1 MSRGHREYLDHVV
14 VCKVG
19 SSSLVDEEGAF
30 DGSQVAAIAR
40 EAAEIARGGWRPII
54 VSSGA
59 VAVGMGRLGLASRPR
74 DIPGLQAAAAA
85 GQAALTE
92 AYARELARFDLPC
105 AQVLLN
111 RRDVVDRESYLHI
124 RHTFERL
131 LELGVVAIVNEND
144 TTSVTE
150 FSFGDNDLLGAI
162 VATLVGAERYVILT
176 DIDGLYTADP
186 SKNEGARR
194 IERVEAIDDDVLAL
208 AGESASGIGT
218 GGMRSKLSAARA
230 LMAAGIPTAIVSGRD
245 PGALSAAVA
254 GEVRGTLFAASEELH
269 EPARKLWIALAGV
282 PKGTIVVDE
291 GAARALVEGGASLL
305 PVGVSGVEG
314 VFDAGDVVSVVD
326 RDGRLIA
333 RGVSRYS
340 AEELAKARGLKLDV
354 VARFLPAK
362 ADVPAI
368 HRDELLVF

>member
-1 MSRGHREYLDHVV
+1 MSERHPDYLDHVI

-19 SSSLVDEEGAF
+19 SSSLVDERAAF
-30 DGSQVAAIAR
+30 DPARVVAIAS
-40 EAAEIARGGWRPII
+40 EAAKIAAEGWRPII

-59 VAVGMGRLGLASRPR
+59 VAVGMGRLGLSERPR

-92 AYARELARFDLPC
+92 AYARELAQFDLPC

-111 RRDVVDRESYLHI
+111 RRDVVNRESYLHI

-131 LELGVVAIVNEND
+131 LELGVVAVVNEND

-186 SKNEGARR
+186 TRDSAAER
-194 IERVEAIDDDVLAL
+194 IDRIEAIDERILAL
-208 AGESASGIGT
+208 AGGSASAIGT
-218 GGMRSKLSAARA
+218 GGMRSKLHAARA
-230 LMAAGIPTAIVSGRD
+230 LMAAGIPMAIVSGSD
-245 PGALSAAVA
+245 PGALSAAVR
-254 GEVRGTLFAASEELH
+254 GEVRGTLFAPSEENR
-269 EPARKLWIALAGV
+269 EPARKLWIALAGL
-282 PKGTIVVDE
+282 PKGTIVVDD
-291 GAARALVEGGASLL
+291 GAARALVERGASLL
-305 PVGVSGVEG
+305 PVGVREVRGDFAS
-314 VFDAGDVVSVVD
+314 GDVVSIVNPE
-326 RDGRLIA
+326 GHLIA

-340 AEELAKARGLKLDV
+340 ASELSKARGLKLDV
-354 VARFLPAK
+354 IGRFLPEK
-362 ADVPAI
+362 ADAPAV

>member
-1 MSRGHREYLDHVV
+1 MSERHPDYLDHVV

-19 SSSLVDEEGAF
+19 SSSLVDEHAAF
-30 DGSQVAAIAR
+30 DPSRVAAIAS
-40 EAAEIARGGWRPII
+40 EAAKVASSGWRPII

-59 VAVGMGRLGLASRPR
+59 VAVGMGRLGLKERPR

-92 AYARELARFDLPC
+92 AYARELARFGLPC

-111 RRDVVDRESYLHI
+111 RRDVVDRGSYLHI

-131 LELGVVAIVNEND
+131 LELGVVAVVNEND

-186 SKNEGARR
+186 SRDAAACR
-194 IERVEAIDDDVLAL
+194 IDRIEAIDERILAL
-208 AGESASGIGT
+208 AGESASAIGT
-218 GGMRSKLSAARA
+218 GGMRSKLHAARA
-230 LMAAGIPTAIVSGRD
+230 LMAAGIPMAIVSGRD
-245 PGALSAAVA
+245 IGAMSAAVR
-254 GEVRGTLFAASEELH
+254 GEVRGTLFAPSEENR

-291 GAARALVEGGASLL
+291 GAARALVEKGASLL
-305 PVGVSGVEG
+305 PVGVREIRGDFVS
-314 VFDAGDVVSVVD
+314 GDVVSVED
-326 RDGRLIA
+326 PEGRLIA
-333 RGVSRYS
+333 RGVSRYRS
-340 AEELAKARGLKLDV
+340 DELAKARGLKLDV
-354 VARFLPAK
+354 IGRFLPEK

>member
-1 MSRGHREYLDHVV
+1 MSERHPDYLDRVV

-19 SSSLVDEEGAF
+19 SSSLVDERAVF
-30 DGSQVAAIAR
+30 DPSRVVAIAKEAAAIS
-40 EAAEIARGGWRPII
+40 EEGWRPII

-59 VAVGMGRLGLASRPR
+59 VAVGMGRLGLKERPR

-92 AYARELARFDLPC
+92 AYARELARFGLPC

-111 RRDVVDRESYLHI
+111 RRDVVVRESYLHI

-131 LELGVVAIVNEND
+131 LELGVVPVVNEND

-162 VATLVGAERYVILT
+162 VATLVDAERYVILT

-186 SKNEGARR
+186 SRDAAAER
-194 IERVEAIDDDVLAL
+194 IERIEAIDERILAL
-208 AGESASGIGT
+208 AGDSASAIGT
-218 GGMRSKLSAARA
+218 GGMRSKLHAARA
-230 LMAAGIPTAIVSGRD
+230 LMAAGIPMAIVSGRD
-245 PGALSAAVA
+245 PGAMSAAVR
-254 GEVRGTLFAASEELH
+254 GEVRGTLFAPSEESR

-282 PKGTIVVDE
+282 PKGTIVVDD
-291 GAARALVEGGASLL
+291 GAARALREWGASLL
-305 PVGVSGVEG
+305 PVGVREVRGAFE
-314 VFDAGDVVSVVD
+314 AGDVVSVED
-326 RDGRLIA
+326 AEGRLIA
-333 RGVSRYS
+333 RGVARYG
-340 AEELAKARGLKLDV
+340 ARELDKARGLKLDV
-354 VARFLPAK
+354 VGRFFPEK